1 MTTNTSILGT
11 VTDENMSVVA
21 YKAFMLKRRIIL
33 ALATEGDCT
42 IADLSR
48 ILNVSNPTITKL
60 VGELIQEG
68 YVRDLGKIETGGGR
82 RPCAFGLV
90 SDSGYFLGVNILD
103 DTLCFGVIDLNKNTV
118 TVQKD
123 IPFAYNTNTQ
133 FVEHLTAHIQ
143 DFIST
148 LGSAKDKILGM
159 GLTVKGRVDAA
170 SGVIYNTMNTDGYP
184 LARIIRE
191 KTGIETIVENDTRA
205 MTYAEYLSGDNSNV
219 QNALFINVGRGIG
232 VGIIVRGKLYYG
244 KSGFSGEFG
253 HIPFFDNEKICQCG
267 KKGCLET
274 EASGM
279 ALETCFAES
288 LHDGASSILSE
299 KYRAGETITMQDII
313 TAAGSDDVLSIDLI
327 TGIGEKLGRGISVLI
342 NLFNPE
348 LVVIG
353 GPLSEV
359 GDYLMLPIRT
369 ALNKYSLRLVT
380 RDTTLRL
387 SSLGDTAG
395 VLGAALLTRN
405 RMLGIL

>member
-1 MTTNTSILGT
+1 MTTNTSILGS

-90 SDSGYFLGVNILD
+90 SDSGYFLGVTILD
-103 DTLCFGVIDLNKNTV
+103 DALCFGVIDLNKNTV

-123 IPFAYNTNTQ
+123 IPFAYSTNAQ
-133 FVEHLTAHIQ
+133 FIETLAERIRE
-143 DFIST
+143 FIAT
-148 LGSAKDKILGM
+148 LGSARDKILGM
-159 GLTVKGRVDAA
+159 GITVKGRVDAA

-184 LARIIRE
+184 LARIIWE

-205 MTYAEYLSGDNSNV
+205 MTYAEYLSGDNSGV
-219 QNALFINVGRGIG
+219 QNALFINIGRGIG

-279 ALETCFAES
+279 ALETIFADR
-288 LHDGASSILSE
+288 LRDGASSILSD
-299 KYRAGETITMQDII
+299 KFRAGEAISMHDII
-313 TAAGSDDVLSIDLI
+313 EAAKSDDVLSIDLI
-327 TGIGEKLGRGISVLI
+327 TSIGEKLGRGISVLI

-387 SSLGDTAG
+387 STLGDTAG

>member
-1 MTTNTSILGT
+1 MTTNTSILST
-11 VTDENMSVVA
+11 VPDENMSVVA

-60 VGELIQEG
+60 VGELIHEG

-90 SDSGYFLGVNILD
+90 PDSGYFLGVTILD
-103 DTLCFGVIDLNKNTV
+103 DTLCFGVIDLNKQII
-118 TVQKD
+118 TVQKE

-133 FVEHLTAHIQ
+133 FIENLSERIR
-143 DFIST
+143 DFIAT
-148 LGSAKDKILGM
+148 LDSAKDKILGM
-159 GLTVKGRVDAA
+159 GITVKGRVDAA
-170 SGVIYNTMNTDGYP
+170 SGVIYNAMNADGYP
-184 LARIIRE
+184 LARIISE
-191 KTGIETIVENDTRA
+191 KTGLETIVENDTRA
-205 MTYAEYLSGDNSNV
+205 MTYAEYLNGENGGV

-279 ALETCFAES
+279 ALETAFADR
-288 LHDGASSILSE
+288 LRDGASSILSG
-299 KYRAGETITMQDII
+299 KFQAGETIAMHDII
-313 TAAGSDDVLSIDLI
+313 EAAKNDDVLSIDLI

-353 GPLSEV
+353 GPLSDV

-387 SSLGDTAG
+387 STLGDTAG

-405 RMLGIL
+405 RILGIL

>member
-1 MTTNTSILGT
+1 MAAQTSILGST
-11 VTDENMSVVA
+11 VDENMSVVA
-21 YKAFMLKRRIIL
+21 YKAFMLKRKIIL

-60 VGELIQEG
+60 ISELIADG

-90 SDSGYFLGVNILD
+90 SDSGYFLGVNVLD
-103 DTLCFGVIDLNKNTV
+103 DSLWFGVIDLNKNTI
-118 TVQKD
+118 TVKKD
-123 IPFAYNTNTQ
+123 VPFAYSTPTQ
-133 FVEHLTAHIQ
+133 FTDNLADRINEFTA
-143 DFIST
+143 T
-148 LGSAKDKILGM
+148 LGAAKNKILGI
-159 GLTVKGRVDAA
+159 GISVKGRVDAA
-170 SGVIYNTMNTDGYP
+170 SGIVYNTMNADGYP
-184 LARIIRE
+184 LAKVMWE

-205 MTYAEYLSGDNSNV
+205 MTYAEYLNGDSNTV
-219 QNALFINVGRGIG
+219 SNALFINIGKGIG
-232 VGIIVRGKLYYG
+232 VGVIINNKLYYG

-253 HIPFFDNEKICQCG
+253 HIPFFDNETICHCG

-274 EASGM
+274 EASGK
-279 ALETCFAES
+279 ALEARFNHRMEE
-288 LHDGASSILSE
+288 GATSILSE
-299 KYRAGETITMQDII
+299 KYKTGNHVTMAEII
-313 TAAGSDDVLSIDLI
+313 ESAKHDDVLSIELI
-327 TGIGEKLGRGISVLI
+327 TDIGEKMGRGISVLI

-353 GPLSEV
+353 GTMSEV

-380 RDTTLRL
+380 RDTQLRL
-387 SSLGDTAG
+387 SSLGENAG